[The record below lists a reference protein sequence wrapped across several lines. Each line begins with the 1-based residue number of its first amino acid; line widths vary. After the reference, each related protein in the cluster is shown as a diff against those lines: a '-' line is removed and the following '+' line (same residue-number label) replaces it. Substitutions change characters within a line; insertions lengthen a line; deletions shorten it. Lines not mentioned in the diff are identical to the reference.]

1 MAHNEIHKDD
11 VGTRFLVT
19 IKDNVHA
26 RVDLTGATLK
36 QLNFRQPDDTVLNRS
51 GLSLGA
57 DSDSSGIMYYDT
69 VVGDLDT
76 AGVYKMQGK
85 VSIPSGTFYTD
96 VYTFK
101 VHSNL

>member
-36 QLNFRQPDDTVLNRS
+36 QLNFRKPDDSVLNRTAS
-51 GLSLGA
+51 GLGGGSE
-57 DSDSSGIMYYDT
+57 SSGIMYYDT
-69 VVGDLDT
+69 VAGDLD
-76 AGVYKMQGK
+76 AVGVYKMQGK
-85 VSIPSGTFYTD
+85 VTIPSGTFYTD
-96 VYTFK
+96 IYTFK